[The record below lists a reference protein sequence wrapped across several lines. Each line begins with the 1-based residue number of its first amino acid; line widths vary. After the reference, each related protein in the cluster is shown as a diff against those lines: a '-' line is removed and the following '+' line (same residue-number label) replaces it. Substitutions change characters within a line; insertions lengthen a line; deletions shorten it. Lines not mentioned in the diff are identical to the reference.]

1 MSIEIAPSI
10 LSANF
15 ANLMQDIDKIKDS
28 GIHMLHVDVM
38 DGHFVPNI
46 TFGPQMVSDLHKA
59 TSLKLDCHL
68 MIDNPDQFAPQF
80 ANAGGD
86 MIMVH
91 QEASAHIYGVLQEIK
106 KAGAQAG
113 LVLNPGTPVAA
124 AKELLPLVDQ
134 VLVMTVNPGFGGQK
148 FIPQMVNKV
157 QELAKL
163 RDSLGLSF
171 NIEVDGGINDETIK
185 DCAAA
190 GANVFVAGSY
200 VFGADNPV
208 SRIEKLMSA
217 AKQ

>member
-46 TFGPQMVSDLHKA
+46 TFGPPMVSDLHKA

-91 QEASAHIYGVLQEIK
+91 LEASAHIYGVLQEIK

>member
-1 MSIEIAPSI
+1 
-10 LSANF
+10 
-15 ANLMQDIDKIKDS
+15 
-28 GIHMLHVDVM
+28 
-38 DGHFVPNI
+38 
-46 TFGPQMVSDLHKA
+46 
-59 TSLKLDCHL
+59 
-68 MIDNPDQFAPQF
+68 
-80 ANAGGD
+80 
-86 MIMVH
+86 MVH
-91 QEASAHIYGVLQEIK
+91 LEASAHIYGVLQEIK

>member
-46 TFGPQMVSDLHKA
+46 TFGPQMVSDLRKA

-91 QEASAHIYGVLQEIK
+91 LEASAHIYGVLQEIK

>member
-1 MSIEIAPSI
+1 M
-10 LSANF
+10 
-15 ANLMQDIDKIKDS
+15 
-28 GIHMLHVDVM
+28 
-38 DGHFVPNI
+38 
-46 TFGPQMVSDLHKA
+46 
-59 TSLKLDCHL
+59 
-68 MIDNPDQFAPQF
+68 
-80 ANAGGD
+80 
-86 MIMVH
+86 
-91 QEASAHIYGVLQEIK
+91 
-106 KAGAQAG
+106 
-113 LVLNPGTPVAA
+113 
-124 AKELLPLVDQ
+124 
-134 VLVMTVNPGFGGQK
+134 MTVNPGFGGQK

>member
-46 TFGPQMVSDLHKA
+46 TFGPQMVSDLYKA

-91 QEASAHIYGVLQEIK
+91 LEASAHIYGVLQEIK